1 MNNIIKYSRYTF
13 ISFFL
18 IIFFIPTFFI
28 PILYSDFENNNSILN
43 SYINFNGKYFWPI
56 PGYTSITSYFGKRV
70 SPTAGASNFHKGIDI
85 GAPEG
90 TNLYAIS
97 DGKITFLNFLGRWR
111 LYLNFRM

>member
-1 MNNIIKYSRYTF
+1 MNNIFKYSRYSF

-28 PILYSDFENNNSILN
+28 PILYSNYENKDNYILN
-43 SYINFNGKYFWPI
+43 FDGEYFWPI
-56 PGYTSITSYFGKRV
+56 PGYTKISSAFGKRV

-97 DGKITFLNFLGRWR
+97 DGKITFLNFLGRWWI
-111 LYLNFRM
+111 YFNFRV

>member
-1 MNNIIKYSRYTF
+1 MNNIFKYSKYTF

-18 IIFFIPTFFI
+18 IIFFVPTFFI
-28 PILYSDFENNNSILN
+28 PILYSNYENNN
-43 SYINFNGKYFWPI
+43 YIPNFDGEYFWPI
-56 PGYTSITSYFGKRV
+56 PGYTKITSSFGKRV

-97 DGKITFLNFLGRWR
+97 PGKITFLNFLGRWWI
-111 LYLNFRM
+111 YINFRMR